1 MTGTTHDKS
10 RELLC
15 NVFADWLG
23 TDRRQDITLPDGCGF
38 EVALGLLDAESN
50 AEDFP
55 LAAEFWEQA
64 HEYDDPAHDEEAKYD
79 LIDPVSEV
87 VSEALEAAG
96 YDYESIDGASAQ
108 AIWAVVAGPYIKVMR
123 ELEENIASG
132 VIAPPKLDPSDQ
144 NVGPGS
150 KSPLKQ

>member
-1 MTGTTHDKS
+1 MTDTAQDKS

-23 TDRRQDITLPDGCGF
+23 TDKRQDITLPGGCCF
-38 EVALGLLDAESN
+38 EVALGLLDAEIN
-50 AEDFP
+50 ATDFP
-55 LAAEFWEQA
+55 LAAEFWERA

-96 YDYESIDGASAQ
+96 YVYESIDGASAQ
-108 AIWAVVAGPYIKVMR
+108 AIWAIVAGPFIEVMR
-123 ELEENIASG
+123 QLEEDIAAG
-132 VIAPPKLDPSDQ
+132 IIPPPTLHPTEIE
-144 NVGPGS
+144 NTGPAS
-150 KSPLKQ
+150 NQ